1 MLRLIT
7 DWLPRPLASYLR
19 AQPPEILMLAG
30 GVILTAIVI
39 FTGRCGVGKGRNPGF
54 YESEY

>member
-39 FTGRCGVGKGRNPGF
+39 VF
-54 YESEY
+54 YRSMRRW